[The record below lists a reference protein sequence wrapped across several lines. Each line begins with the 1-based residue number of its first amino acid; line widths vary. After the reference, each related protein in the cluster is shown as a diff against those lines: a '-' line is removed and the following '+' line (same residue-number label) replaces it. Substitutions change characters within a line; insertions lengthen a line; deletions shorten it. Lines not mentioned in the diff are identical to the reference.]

1 VPDIGAR
8 LPRAGAITPRGTPSS
23 TSWPFHRLPAFY
35 SFDVERGFT
44 TEALASNLDTW
55 ASVLPSFIELIGY

>member
-1 VPDIGAR
+1 
-8 LPRAGAITPRGTPSS
+8 
-23 TSWPFHRLPAFY
+23 LPAFY

-44 TEALASNLDTW
+44 TEALANNLDTW